1 MLFRFYRAGD
11 IVIVSPDADLHRGDR
26 VIVKTRTGDLMAKEL
41 VRQSGQK
48 IELKSIG
55 GAASS
60 RSLAKGDVAWMA
72 RILWVR
78 Q

>member
-1 MLFRFYRAGD
+1 
-11 IVIVSPDADLHRGDR
+11 VSPDADLHRGDR
-26 VIVKTRTGDLMAKEL
+26 VIVKTRSGDLMAKEL

-48 IELKSIG
+48 IELKPIG
-55 GAASS
+55 GGSAA
-60 RSLAKGDVAWMA
+60 RSITKGDVAWMA

>member
-1 MLFRFYRAGD
+1 
-11 IVIVSPDADLHRGDR
+11 
-26 VIVKTRTGDLMAKEL
+26 MAKEL

-55 GAASS
+55 GGPSS
-60 RSLAKGDVAWMA
+60 RSLPKGDVAWMA